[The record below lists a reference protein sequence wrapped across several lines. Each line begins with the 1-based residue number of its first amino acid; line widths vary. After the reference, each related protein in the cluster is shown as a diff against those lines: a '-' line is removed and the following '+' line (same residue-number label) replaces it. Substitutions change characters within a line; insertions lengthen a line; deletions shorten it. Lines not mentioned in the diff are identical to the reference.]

1 MIVIVSIHIFSYFAM
16 QVMQHLYLFLV
27 PFCTFCTRKFC
38 LAPINHQ
45 HIIFDV
51 FAFILYSQ
59 TFSRM
64 SELNYDLTRRNKVKA
79 KNRRYSSCFGEY
91 SNYLQAIKLLHFSNP
106 TFHFHLIKIE
116 MNFDRINWL
125 FI

>member
-1 MIVIVSIHIFSYFAM
+1 MIVIVSTHSLLCFAM

-27 PFCTFCTRKFC
+27 PFCTFFTRKFC

-51 FAFILYSQ
+51 FAFILYFQ

-64 SELNYDLTRRNKVKA
+64 SELNYDLSSRNKVKA
-79 KNRRYSSCFGEY
+79 KNRMYSSCFGDY
-91 SNYLQAIKLLHFSNP
+91 SKYLLAIKLLHFSNP
-106 TFHFHLIKIE
+106 TFHFHLIKID
-116 MNFDRINWL
+116 NDY
-125 FI
+125 